1 MRRWVLG
8 PFHLFWSMLRYQW
21 LMKLASILIALTV
34 WVLVF
39 GSQTIEITKEIPFEA
54 IMPEDQILVDPV
66 PEKITFKLSGPK
78 AFLRS
83 IQNRMEEPIR
93 ATVKGAKA
101 GVQTHRIFSD
111 AIKLPLGVKVLTI
124 TPNAVQLRYEE
135 LKRKQIPV
143 KVTFTGELPDGLKS
157 SRIEVNPPVVK
168 VKGPKSR
175 MGDLEEVLT
184 VPVDLS
190 GLHETSVLP
199 LAFDFK
205 SLGVDVDGVL
215 PELYVEVQGRGQAFR
230 VRHVPVKVKP
240 SGMAKVTDDEVTV
253 IIRTEPGDNV
263 KIEGDQIT
271 ALVDVRDVPEG
282 DYLKWI
288 RVQLPEKVH
297 LVRVIPPLTRVVVK
311 KP

>member
-1 MRRWVLG
+1 MLWD
-8 PFHLFWSMLRYQW
+8 LFRYQW

-39 GSQTIEITKEIPFEA
+39 GSQTIEISKEIPFEVVL
-54 IMPEDQILVDPV
+54 PEDQILIDPV

-83 IQNRMEEPIR
+83 IQNRMEEPIK
-93 ATVKGAKA
+93 AQVKNAKA
-101 GVQTHRIFSD
+101 GVQTHRLFSD
-111 AIKLPLGVKVLTI
+111 AIKLPLGVKVLSI
-124 TPNAVQLRYEE
+124 TPNAVQLRFEE
-135 LKRKQIPV
+135 LKRKPLSV
-143 KVTFTGELPDGLKS
+143 GVVYSDDLPDGLKS
-157 SRIEVNPPVVK
+157 SRIEVSPPVVK
-168 VKGPKSR
+168 VKGPRSR
-175 MGDLEEVLT
+175 MLDLETIPT

-190 GLHETSVLP
+190 TVHETTVLP

-205 SLGVDVDGVL
+205 SLGVEVDGML
-215 PELYVEVQGRGQAFR
+215 PELYVEVQGKGQAFR

-240 SGMAKVTDDEVTV
+240 SGKAKIADEEVTV
-253 IIRTEPGDNV
+253 IIRTETGENV
-263 KIEGDQIT
+263 KIDGDQIS

-282 DYLKWI
+282 EYMKWI

-297 LVRVIPPLTRVVVK
+297 LVRVIPPATRVVVK

>member
-1 MRRWVLG
+1 MRRLLAG
-8 PFHLFWSMLRYQW
+8 PLYAVWSVFRYQW
-21 LMKLASILIALTV
+21 AMKLASIAIALTV

-39 GSQTIEITKEIPFEA
+39 GSQTIEITKEIPFEVVL
-54 IMPEDQILVDPV
+54 PDDQILVDPV

-78 AFLRS
+78 AFLRT

-93 ATVKGAKA
+93 AQLKGAKS

-111 AIKLPLGVKVLTI
+111 AIKLPLGVKVLSI
-124 TPNAVQLRYEE
+124 TPNAVQLRFEE
-135 LKRKQIPV
+135 LKRKSLGIRV
-143 KVTFTGELPDGLKS
+143 SYAGELPDGLKS
-157 SRIEVNPPVVK
+157 SRLEVNPPMVK

-175 MGDLEEVLT
+175 MGDIELIQT

-190 GLHETSVLP
+190 AIHETGIVP

-205 SLGVDVDGVL
+205 TLGVDLDGVL
-215 PELYVEVQGRGQAFR
+215 PELYIEIQGRGQAFR

-240 SGMAKVTDDEVTV
+240 AGKAKVTDEEVTV
-253 IIRTEPGDNV
+253 IVRTDPADNV
-263 KIEGDQIT
+263 KVDGDQIS

-282 DYLKWI
+282 EYLKWI

-297 LVRVIPPLTRVVVK
+297 LVRTIPPLTRVVVK